1 MHFQKGR
8 QFFNEQV
15 TLEDFSYHS
24 LIVPVKTKAG
34 KKAVVGKGGRP
45 LREKKCIHMHIEIL

>member
-1 MHFQKGR
+1 MHFPKGR

-34 KKAVVGKGGRP
+34 KKAVVGKGGRL
-45 LREKKCIHMHIEIL
+45 LREKMYTYTH